1 MELDSALYCVH
12 VLCVV
17 VCTWCHV
24 QKSYY
29 NYHTKCCVCCWG
41 CRSDGVWEAVEM
53 LAMYVRVTFTVA
65 MYCGVLCMHM
75 AVCVC
80 MRGCLYEWSRLD

>member
-1 MELDSALYCVH
+1 MLL
-12 VLCVV
+12 
-17 VCTWCHV
+17 
-24 QKSYY
+24 
-29 NYHTKCCVCCWG
+29 G
-41 CRSDGVWEAVEM
+41 CSSDGVWEAVEM

-65 MYCGVLCMHM
+65 MYCGALCMHM